1 MRVWILAVA
10 VVVVLAGVAGGA
22 YWFGGRTADEPVLVL
37 NTVPAASDGI
47 KVHGD
52 WTVTVSDPKTGE
64 DMVYA
69 FQNSLTK
76 YGERILLGEFIQS
89 FPATTKFA
97 ISFFNEAGKRACQTD
112 FTVPVLVPH
121 DGGWAAS
128 IDGTCTSIL
137 ETQITEVTVNADH
150 YLTISQHSKNMDDGT
165 GNMIIVKSYKL
176 HQHNDEQDFSS
187 KTNLDIPIGSGQPIS
202 ASVFISFN

>member
-1 MRVWILAVA
+1 MHRWIIILTIVAVLAVA
-10 VVVVLAGVAGGA
+10 AGYFYGSRGN
-22 YWFGGRTADEPVLVL
+22 DEVLVNQSA
-37 NTVPAASDGI
+37 NTAAESI

-52 WTVTVSDPKTGE
+52 WEVTVSDPETDE
-64 DMVYA
+64 EMVYA

-76 YGERILLGEFIQS
+76 YGEGILLGAFIHS
-89 FPATTKFA
+89 FPAANKFA
-97 ISFFNEAGKRACQTD
+97 ISFFNEAGKRACKTD
-112 FTVPVLVPH
+112 FTVPVLVAH

-128 IDGTCTSIL
+128 IDGTCTSLL

-150 YLTISQHSKNMDDGT
+150 STTFTIHAKNMDDGT
-165 GNMIIVKSYKL
+165 GNMILVKSYKL
-176 HQHNDEQDFSS
+176 TWHNNEKDFSS